1 MQTMFSKIQGYE
13 IGYTNKEEF
22 NILKDEIF
30 NKGIYN
36 VDLSPQKRERNDTP
50 VIFDLGA
57 HIGLSVL
64 YFKIKYPNSKI
75 VAFEPN
81 SNIFPILQE
90 NIECNGLKNI
100 ELHNIALGSKDE
112 TRSFYIDNSGA
123 DSFSTGSFNKD
134 AWNGL
139 QKSTPISVKCEQLSK
154 YITENIDIL
163 KIDIEGAETEV
174 LRELI
179 ESNKL
184 ELVRNILIEYHP
196 INNGNSKNIIKLL
209 NDHGFETKTQT
220 DEYGTALINVLAKN
234 ISNKSF

>member
-1 MQTMFSKIQGYE
+1 MFSKIQGYE

-30 NKGIYN
+30 NKEIYN
-36 VDLSPQKRERNDTP
+36 VNVTINPGVTTP
-50 VIFDLGA
+50 PTIFDLGA

-90 NIECNGLKNI
+90 NIECNNLQKV

-112 TRSFYIDNSGA
+112 IRTFYIDNSGNDA
-123 DSFSTGSFNKD
+123 FSTGSFNKN
-134 AWNGL
+134 AWDGS
-139 QKSTPISVKCEQLSK
+139 QKTTNINVKCEKLSK
-154 YITENIDIL
+154 YVTKDIDIL
-163 KIDIEGAETEV
+163 KMDIEGAETEV
-174 LRELI
+174 LKELI

-184 ELVRNILIEYHP
+184 KYIKNMVIEYHP
-196 INNGNSKNIIKLL
+196 INHGHLKNFLKLL
-209 NDHGFETKTQT
+209 DNNGFETKTKT
-220 DEYGTALINVLAKN
+220 DEYGTALINILAQN
-234 ISNKSF
+234 ISNKST

>member
-30 NKGIYN
+30 NKEIYGI
-36 VDLSPQKRERNDTP
+36 DLNLNNGDGNYTP

-57 HIGLSVL
+57 HIGLSIL

-81 SNIFPILQE
+81 SNIFPILEE
-90 NIECNGLKNI
+90 NIQCNGLTNVQ
-100 ELHNIALGSKDE
+100 LHNIALGNKDE
-112 TRSFYIDNSGA
+112 IRTFYIDNSGNDA
-123 DSFSTGSFNKD
+123 FSTGSFNKD
-134 AWNGL
+134 AWNGE
-139 QKSTPISVKCEQLSK
+139 QKSTPISVRCEKLSK
-154 YITENIDIL
+154 YISENIDIL

-174 LRELI
+174 L
-179 ESNKL
+179 K
-184 ELVRNILIEYHP
+184 ELVEADKLQYIKNILIEYHP

-209 NDHGFETKTQT
+209 NENGFETETQT
-220 DEYGTALINVLAKN
+220 DEYGTALISILAKN
-234 ISNKSF
+234 ISKESA